1 MLRLMVSTDKNLRN
15 HIESA
20 LKKRAPGIKAQARR
34 FNQIRADLVQMA
46 MATPVRQQYTIP
58 LPLDVDELFDFDGS
72 GGMWADVDGGID
84 VEVVP
89 PVWMADEDIR
99 MAIPAMLQRRR
110 AGEEVHRVKQEMVY
124 LADSLFRRLR
134 VVDALIQCCK
144 GTSCQPIEGRPWSLT
159 ALSIDPP
166 LLFQLQQYQRRL
178 VSIGSEW
185 RRQLRFISTAFKD
198 WPADL
203 EYHPLDGEPANG
215 DDLGEDIDEGEPV
228 DDALMDVMVDW
239 VRYSASEGG
248 MERDHAIR

>member
-1 MLRLMVSTDKNLRN
+1 MLRRMVSTDKNLRN

-20 LKKRAPGIKAQARR
+20 LKKRSPGIKAQARR
-34 FNQIRADLVQMA
+34 FNQIRADLVTMA

-58 LPLDVDELFDFDGS
+58 LPLDVDELFNFDGS

-110 AGEEVHRVKQEMVY
+110 AGEEVDRVKQEMSY

-144 GTSCQPIEGRPWSLT
+144 GTSCQLIEGRLWSLM
-159 ALSIDPP
+159 P
-166 LLFQLQQYQRRL
+166 LFIKIGPYYFNYNNTNEGSCQLAQSGGVSFGLFQLHLKTGQLTLNINLLMESLLMVMIWERILMR
-178 VSIGSEW
+178 VS
-185 RRQLRFISTAFKD
+185 L
-198 WPADL
+198 
-203 EYHPLDGEPANG
+203 
-215 DDLGEDIDEGEPV
+215 
-228 DDALMDVMVDW
+228 LMM
-239 VRYSASEGG
+239 
-248 MERDHAIR
+248 H